1 MSSGHEGTRAIVAAF
16 FANLG
21 IAVAKF
27 IGAYFTH
34 SGSMLAEGVHSL
46 ADTGNQA
53 LLLLGGRRA
62 RRAASLEHPFGYG
75 RERYFWAFIVALV
88 LFSLGSLFALYEGI
102 EKVRHPHTLESPEW
116 ALGILGVAIVL
127 ESFSLRTAVHAAR
140 PLREG
145 AGWWSFIRHA
155 KTPELPVVLLE
166 DLAALTGLALAF
178 LAVVA
183 AIVTGDAYWDA
194 VGTLAIAAL
203 LGVVAAILAVEMR
216 SLLLGESASE
226 SDQQAIAEAIET
238 SPDVERLIYLRTQH
252 LGPDELLVAAKVA
265 FAPTLTFDRVAAAID
280 ALEARVRERV
290 PAARPMFIEPDVYRE
305 PPAAAGGPAA
315 EGVTAEQ

>member
-1 MSSGHEGTRAIVAAF
+1 MSPSHGGTRAIVAAF

-21 IAVAKF
+21 IAIAKF
-27 IGAYFTH
+27 VGAYFTQ
-34 SGSMLAEGVHSL
+34 SGSMLAEAVHSL

-53 LLLLGGRRA
+53 LLLFGGRSA
-62 RRAASLEHPFGYG
+62 HRAASPEHPFGYG

-102 EKVRHPHTLESPEW
+102 DKVQHPHTLESPEW

-127 ESFSLRTAVHAAR
+127 ESFSLRTAVREAA
-140 PLREG
+140 PLRQAG
-145 AGWWSFIRHA
+145 GWWSFIRHA
-155 KTPELPVVLLE
+155 KSPELPVVLLE

-183 AIVTGDAYWDA
+183 AIITGDAYWDA
-194 VGTLAIAAL
+194 VGTFAIAIL

-226 SDQQAIAEAIET
+226 SDQRAIIEAIET

-280 ALEARVRERV
+280 LLEARVRERV
-290 PAARPMFIEPDVYRE
+290 PIARPMFIEPDVYH
-305 PPAAAGGPAA
+305 AAHASKSSR
-315 EGVTAEQ
+315 TSSSSK